1 MEDACKVLACS
12 SMGCV
17 GKYEKERT
25 TKLIIGS
32 ATEKAEGEQDENF
45 IDPARRPGL

>member
-1 MEDACKVLACS
+1 MQSAGLQQYGMCRKV
-12 SMGCV
+12 
-17 GKYEKERT
+17 KEKERT
-25 TKLIIGS
+25 TKLITGS